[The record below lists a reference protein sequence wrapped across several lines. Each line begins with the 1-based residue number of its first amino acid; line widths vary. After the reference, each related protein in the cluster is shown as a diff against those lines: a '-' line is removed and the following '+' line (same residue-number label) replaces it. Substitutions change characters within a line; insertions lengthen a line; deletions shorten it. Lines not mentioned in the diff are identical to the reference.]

1 MPSVDE
7 YFIIGILH
15 TTGGSSTGLTFL
27 DSNLAMHIKN
37 LDNIYYFWLSN
48 FPSRNLEGSNQTQ
61 ILTDLYK

>member
-15 TTGGSSTGLTFL
+15 TTGGSSTGLMFL

-37 LDNIYYFWLSN
+37 LDNIYHFWLSN